1 MSEHEHGND
10 EPVEPV
16 EPSREEEEQRDDE
29 ERHEE
34 PIAAPGEEPG
44 EDEEPAGGE
53 EPPQDSAKLR
63 TEKELEKAY
72 KAIAKLRE
80 TVASRLGQIMDG
92 DEVGLIECPL
102 CASFAPGWIW
112 PPDVVPLEAEYVHKT
127 RAVIGMPDVSGY
139 KTSTAYVMCD
149 VCDGLGSV
157 LTGSKVPG
165 REAANCPKCGTNGY
179 VMTSDAIAATA
190 PPNGAQP
197 EPIVTG
203 PTAYGTE
210 LPPDLQRYREDG
222 WLIAPPVNI
231 GT

>member
-1 MSEHEHGND
+1 MSEHEN
-10 EPVEPV
+10 EN
-16 EPSREEEEQRDDE
+16 
-29 ERHEE
+29 EE
-34 PIAAPGEEPG
+34 PIETPDVEPG
-44 EDEEPAGGE
+44 EGDEGGEALEADESGAEQGGDGEQAGEPGGDGEPAASTAG
-53 EPPQDSAKLR
+53 LR
-63 TEKELEKAY
+63 TDKELERAY

-102 CASFAPGWIW
+102 CASFAPGWLW
-112 PPDVVPLEAEYVHKT
+112 PPDVVPLDADAVHKT
-127 RAVIGMPDVSGY
+127 RAVLGMPDVSGY

-197 EPIVTG
+197 EPIATG
-203 PTAYGTE
+203 PTVYGTE
-210 LPPDLQRYREDG
+210 LPPDLQRYKDDG

-231 GT
+231 GA